1 MSSNDNGN
9 VTTADEE
16 GREPAPVADMTPE
29 EVEAEGLTL
38 ARLYLVRRGYEV
50 VDEGFG
56 CADGNLPIVANDDG
70 ETVLADVRTSRDLG
84 GGDAVPAL
92 AVDGARRSEL
102 RRAAL
107 LHLAAHPT
115 CNRIRVDVIAISIVG
130 ERCARLR
137 HLIGAYSWEE

>member
-1 MSSNDNGN
+1 MTSNNNGN
-9 VTTADEE
+9 VTAADEE
-16 GREPAPVADMTPE
+16 GREPTPVADMTSE
-29 EVEAEGLTL
+29 EVEAEGLKL

-50 VDEGFG
+50 ADEG
-56 CADGNLPIVANDDG
+56 LPIVADNDG

-102 RRAAL
+102 RRLAL

-115 CNRIRVDVIAISIVG
+115 LDRVRVDVIAISIVG